1 MPYKDPE
8 KAKECRKRCYER
20 NPEKYKAIQ
29 DKYKKSEKGKKTKHD
44 YYLKHIEKNK
54 ERATLWNKNNPES
67 AKKKQ
72 EKYRS
77 SDKYIKTRTIY
88 KWKTRGLVDD
98 YDKVYQIYE
107 YTLFCDECRCDL
119 DQCTKSVKSMDHDH
133 KTGLFRNILCRMCN
147 WKRVD

>member
-20 NPEKYKAIQ
+20 NPERYKAIQ
-29 DKYKKSEKGKKTKHD
+29 DKYRKSEKGKKTKQD
-44 YYLKHIEKNK
+44 YYEKNK
-54 ERATLWNKNNPES
+54 EKNNATSKKWEKDNPEKARLK
-67 AKKKQ
+67 AK
-72 EKYRS
+72 KYRS
-77 SDKYIKTRTIY
+77 SDKGIKTQTIY

-98 YDKVYQIYE
+98 YEKVYERYE